1 LQWVGCIDR
10 VPNEQ
15 ADFNIVLTESS
26 WAGQEEE
33 LEKLGDQ
40 LQNDKLDAILCV
52 AGGWAG
58 GNASSKGIKI
68 CVGQNEHFS
77 TKKIFPQT
85 QLTAISQIPEV
96 T

>member
-1 LQWVGCIDR
+1 M
-10 VPNEQ
+10 
-15 ADFNIVLTESS
+15 TESS

-77 TKKIFPQT
+77 IKKY
-85 QLTAISQIPEV
+85 ISPNSTYCYQSNTWSNLKVFGGQVMNFAE
-96 T
+96 